1 VLERDQ
7 LPKQP
12 QCKFLN
18 TIYDALKKLILNR
31 TAAPPPKTQGYSSI
45 FDQLRERQKKDEEEA
60 ALRAKGGKVPEKEE
74 EVTKK
79 GKKKKT
85 VRWKPDNLL
94 AEVTLF
100 QVLEPIGEYY
110 GGGDGKGHVFGDA
123 RSLDVE
129 EGKDALAALKNRKAL
144 EDEEDIYID
153 WYQPIGQPPTPFAF
167 PLCFLRIF
175 IVRLF
180 LYSELCK
187 FLRRNTFLAKAKECL
202 HLVTFWVIS
211 YSSQL
216 PAYYFTHYESTQIE
230 KRIHTDFKR
239 MYFHSSKY
247 SH

>member
-1 VLERDQ
+1 VPSRS
-7 LPKQP
+7 
-12 QCKFLN
+12 
-18 TIYDALKKLILNR
+18 LILIR
-31 TAAPPPKTQGYSSI
+31 TPAPLPKTQGYSSI

-94 AEVTLF
+94 AEVNLF

-167 PLCFLRIF
+167 PLCFLRVF

-180 LYSELCK
+180 LYSELCQ
-187 FLRRNTFLAKAKECL
+187 FLREETHSWRKPRSVFIWLRSITFC
-202 HLVTFWVIS
+202 VIA

-216 PAYYFTHYESTQIE
+216 LAHYFTYYETTQIE
-230 KRIHTDFKR
+230 KRTHTDFKR
-239 MYFHSSKY
+239 MYFHSSNY